1 MFRKHP
7 LASAIS
13 TALGTASTL
22 LIAPATALAE
32 EAGKIEEVIV
42 TGSRIVKPDYVST
55 SPVTTVTSEQL
66 EAINAINL
74 ESELRQLP
82 QFLPGDTEFLNN
94 GNVGAATINLRGL
107 GTNRT
112 LVLMDGKRLPPFG
125 VSGAVDINLIPPAL
139 IERVD
144 VVTGGA
150 SAVYGSDAVAGVVN
164 FITKEDFEGLQIDA
178 DVAEFDEGDGRTE
191 NYAVT
196 AGGKFADDR
205 GSAVVSFGYTQ
216 RDPVLQGDRKY
227 SNYNINP
234 VDGVEYDGT
243 FYFYA
248 DSILDPSRR
257 IGSSNAGATRAGLW
271 SPTVTRPNSAS
282 PFTQVFR
289 DIDDDGI
296 NDLPVFGYR
305 NQQFLPNGT
314 LTDVLSPVYGF
325 QPEGA
330 EFLRSNRLSS
340 TEYAGNDSYN
350 YNPYNYF
357 QVKQKRTSAYAS
369 MTYDL
374 TESVEVYGK
383 IFAVNSDVPTQLAPS
398 AYFGGTDPIQVNLDN
413 PFLSD
418 GQRALLINAYNLEAQ
433 TALLNDPANDIIVGP
448 PTPAHGL
455 YDPNAAPGSQLVT
468 LRGLRRRIPE
478 LGNRIGVS
486 EMKTVQGTAGVR
498 GDIGETGWT
507 YDVSAQ
513 WGRVNAY
520 SATENDISKERGLRA
535 LIAIPGANGPECLSG
550 SPCAP
555 INLFTGD
562 GIIYPDT
569 GAPMTGAI
577 SPAALDYIRSSYSS
591 DQTTEAHNAAA
602 VVSGEVSA
610 LQLPTAEAPVSLA
623 IGAEWNENETDYRP
637 DDITRFGGAY
647 GQGGISPPLQGS
659 LDSTEYFIEA
669 YVPIASGMPGIDSL
683 GLDLGYRVS
692 DTNLS
697 GDFDT
702 WKAGL
707 EYSPVPSLRTRFM
720 LQRAVRAPN
729 LGEQFAPLAYGLTE
743 VRTDPCAGSAPND
756 DPAIR
761 AKCIAQGA
769 PLGSI
774 GFIEPPAAQQA
785 ANITGGA
792 VALGVSLAPE
802 EADTFTAGFQFMP
815 EFLPDFSMSVDF
827 YSVEIDGGIS
837 SYGAQ
842 EILDNCFNNDIAE
855 FCSLVVRDALGGL
868 EGEGFGIR
876 QEVRNLSTIE
886 TEGVDYS
893 ASYFIE
899 AGPVNVMLG
908 LSGNRT
914 LNSQFQTSSLSP
926 TIECEGLYGDICGS
940 PTPEDRLTF
949 SANFDWREFSGG
961 IFVRHISEV
970 EVQSRVD
977 NVEQLGKSI
986 YLIESIPDYQYVD
999 LSLSWNWKEA
1009 LRVTFYA
1016 QNITDE
1022 EVTVV
1027 GNIPGANTSMNT
1039 YADTY
1044 DPLGPRYS
1052 LGLSYKF

>member
-22 LIAPATALAE
+22 LIAPATALAG

-82 QFLPGDTEFLNN
+82 QFLPGATEFINN
-94 GNVGAATINLRGL
+94 GNPGAATVNLRGL
-107 GTNRT
+107 GSNRT
-112 LVLMDGKRLPPFG
+112 LVLMDGKRLPPYG

-164 FITKEDFEGLQIDA
+164 FITKEDFEGLQVDA
-178 DVAEFDEGDGRTE
+178 DVSEYDEGDGRTE

-257 IGSSNAGATRAGLW
+257 IGSSNAGATRG
-271 SPTVTRPNSAS
+271 RI
-282 PFTQVFR
+282 R
-289 DIDDDGI
+289 
-296 NDLPVFGYR
+296 
-305 NQQFLPNGT
+305 
-314 LTDVLSPVYGF
+314 
-325 QPEGA
+325 
-330 EFLRSNRLSS
+330 SS
-340 TEYAGNDSYN
+340 TGGFLTRHFTPDGQLISAAALASSPYAGNNTYN

-357 QVKQKRTSAYAS
+357 QVKQKRTSAFGS

-374 TESVEVYGK
+374 TDSVEVYGR

-398 AYFGGTDPIQVNLDN
+398 AYFGGADPIKVNLDN
-413 PFLSD
+413 PFLSEV
-418 GQRALLINAYNLEAQ
+418 QRTALIGAYNNEAAFPIAGQ
-433 TALLNDPANDIIVGP
+433 PV
-448 PTPAHGL
+448 HGV
-455 YDPNAAPGSQLVT
+455 YDPTAAPGSQLVT
-468 LRGLRRRIPE
+468 VTGLRRRVPE
-478 LGNRIGVS
+478 LGNRVGVS
-486 EMKTVQGTAGVR
+486 EMKTVQGTGGVR
-498 GDIGETGWT
+498 GDIGDTGWT
-507 YDVSAQ
+507 FDVSAQ
-513 WGRVNAY
+513 WGQVSAF
-520 SATENDISKERGLRA
+520 SATENDVNKERANAA
-535 LIAIPGANGPECLSG
+535 LLALPGVSGPVCVSG
-550 SPCAP
+550 GNCVPV
-555 INLFTGD
+555 NLFTGD
-562 GIIYPDT
+562 GFIYPDT
-569 GAPMTGAI
+569 GAPMTGTI
-577 SPAALDYIRSSYSS
+577 DPRALDYIRTSYSS

-602 VVSGEVSA
+602 VFSGEVPA
-610 LQLPTAEAPVSLA
+610 LQLPTAEAPISLA
-623 IGAEWNENETDYRP
+623 VGVEWNENETDYRP
-637 DDITRFGGAY
+637 DDVTRYGGAY
-647 GQGGISPPLQGS
+647 GQGGTSPPLQGS

-669 YVPIASGMPGIDSL
+669 YVPVASGMPGIDSL

-702 WKAGL
+702 WKAGF
-707 EYSPVPSLRTRFM
+707 EYAPVPSIRTRVM

-729 LGEQFAPLAYGLTE
+729 LGEQFSPAAFGLTE
-743 VRTDPCAGSAPND
+743 VRTDPCAGTAPLTD
-756 DPAIR
+756 ATIA
-761 AKCIAQGA
+761 AKCLAQGA
-769 PLGSI
+769 PQATLGSI
-774 GFIEPPAAQQA
+774 SPPAAQQA

-815 EFLPDFSMSVDF
+815 EFLPDFAMSVDF
-827 YSVEIDGGIS
+827 YNIEIEGGIS

-855 FCSLVVRDALGGL
+855 FCSLVVRNAVGEL
-868 EGEGFGIR
+868 EGDGFGIV
-876 QEVRNLSTIE
+876 QSVRNLSTIE

-899 AGPVNVMLG
+899 AGPVNVTLG

-914 LNSQFQTSSLSP
+914 LNSSFQTSSLSP
-926 TIECEGLYGDICGS
+926 TIECEGVYGDVCGN

-970 EVQSRVD
+970 EAQTRED
-977 NVEQLGKSI
+977 NPEQLGRSI

-1027 GNIPGANTSMNT
+1027 GNIPGANTSMNM

-1044 DPLGPRYS
+1044 DPLGPKYS